1 MSWISIDE
9 RLPETDQELLFFV
22 QVEMWNVDYE
32 TNEKVGESYTHQ
44 EVVIGFVRG
53 GDLWINYDQ
62 DNCFTLEDI
71 THWQPLPDPPE
82 N

>member
-1 MSWISIDE
+1 MGWISVDE

-44 EVVIGFVRG
+44 EVVIGSVIG

-62 DNCFTLEDI
+62 DNRFTLEDI
-71 THWQPLPDPPE
+71 THWQPLPEPPK